1 MISLLKTITNTKLQ
15 LLGFRVSFLTYYSS
29 REQFSTNLTFLGAQ
43 NLIGWAPEIT
53 GQLLSDNTQ
62 LGAFDEKKYFVT
74 TPTQSQS
81 NLNLH
86 CCWV

>member
-53 GQLLSDNTQ
+53 GFKRRFGSRD
-62 LGAFDEKKYFVT
+62 F
-74 TPTQSQS
+74 PTEDDDYAPPPWS
-81 NLNLH
+81 NQG
-86 CCWV
+86 